1 MIYQI
6 FKFMRSLRNWVVILI
21 VAIFIVSCTPAIL
34 SQSSVP
40 PAANSS
46 QAKSPEVKPA
56 DTSKVVA
63 LTSLSADI
71 IYRLD
76 KNKLV
81 GIPGSRLLRENTE
94 MSKLPQVSEGQTP
107 PNLEKIIALKPD
119 LVIGA
124 TGFHDQVL
132 EKLKGL
138 GIRTMTSS
146 ITSWQSLE
154 DLTKAIATEIQAD
167 PTVLI
172 QSYQSLIST
181 KATKPESTLVLV
193 SSQPILAPNKNSWA
207 GDLLTKFQ
215 IENAAAELQGQ
226 SPQKG
231 YISLS
236 AEKVLETNPKVL
248 ILVDFGDGAINKL
261 KEAPFWNKLDAVKG
275 DRVYT
280 LGYYG
285 LVNPGSID
293 AIAKACTQ
301 LQAIAAKA

>member
-1 MIYQI
+1 MIYQV
-6 FKFMRSLRNWVVILI
+6 FQFMRSLKNWVIILI
-21 VAIFIVSCTPAIL
+21 VAIFTVSCTPTVT
-34 SQSSVP
+34 SQSP
-40 PAANSS
+40 PVVNTA
-46 QAKSPEVKPA
+46 QAKAPEVKPA
-56 DTSKVVA
+56 TISKVVA

-76 KNKLV
+76 KTKLV
-81 GIPGSRLLRENTE
+81 GIPGSRLLRENAE

-132 EKLKGL
+132 AKLKEL
-138 GIRTMTSS
+138 GIKTMTSS

-154 DLTKAIATEIQAD
+154 ELTTAIATEIQAD
-167 PTVLI
+167 PTALI
-172 QSYQSLIST
+172 RSYQALIST

-193 SSQPILAPNKNSWA
+193 SAQPILAPNKNSWA

-215 IENAAAELQGQ
+215 IENVAAEMQGQ
-226 SPQKG
+226 SAQKG
-231 YISLS
+231 YITLS
-236 AEKVLETNPKVL
+236 AEKVLEANPKVL

-261 KEAPFWNKLDAVKG
+261 KEAPFWNKLDAVTSN
-275 DRVYT
+275 RVYT

-301 LQAIAAKA
+301 LQSIVNAKA